1 MCPGKVMSRTHQ
13 LITYM
18 GNKRKL
24 VSAIETVIV
33 DLKTG
38 LGKDKISI
46 AEPFSGSGVVSRMLR
61 DHADSLYV
69 NDIASYAED
78 ISWCYLPY
86 RDPEESNAI
95 VEEIEKANVF
105 VDSDPDCVEPW
116 MQMHWTCQDEN
127 HVDEN
132 ERLYYTLENA
142 RRIDGYRYY
151 VDNICHPRRRP
162 ALMGPLLYQA
172 SVHTNT
178 NGNFSGFYRSKEGT
192 PWGGDRS
199 IDIKRIT
206 TLITLSPP
214 ALPAEPLAGE
224 LIIGRA
230 DAKEWISSL
239 PPVDVVYIDPPYN
252 KHPYAT
258 YYFMLELISNWDSSI
273 VIPPT
278 TRGQPQDWTRS
289 PFNSFVHAKTAM
301 LALLKSIKAKYIVLS
316 YNNRGIIEQ
325 EEMIEILE
333 QVGSVNLI
341 ELSHNTYNKMQGIAA
356 KKRTKPDK
364 KTVEQ
369 LWIVECQ

>member
-1 MCPGKVMSRTHQ
+1 MSRTQQ

-24 VSAIETVIV
+24 LSAIETVIV
-33 DLKTG
+33 DLKSG
-38 LGKDKISI
+38 LGKEKIDI

-61 DHADSLYV
+61 DHANSLYV

-78 ISWCYLPY
+78 ISWCYLNY
-86 RDPEESNAI
+86 ADPVHATAI
-95 VEEIEKANVF
+95 SEEIRKANAF
-105 VDSDPDCVEPW
+105 VDSNPDCVEPW
-116 MQMHWTCQDEN
+116 MQTHWTCKNEN
-127 HVDEN
+127 NVKEE
-132 ERLYYTLENA
+132 ERLYYTMENA
-142 RRIDGYRYY
+142 RRIDGYRHYI
-151 VDNICHPRRRP
+151 DNICPPERRYS
-162 ALMGPLLYQA
+162 LMGPLLYEA

-206 TLITLSPP
+206 TPITLSPP
-214 ALPAEPLAGE
+214 VLPTEPLSGE
-224 LIIGRA
+224 LVIGRR
-230 DAKEWISSL
+230 DASEWMAEL
-239 PPVDVVYIDPPYN
+239 PEVDVVYIDPPYN

-258 YYFMLELISNWDSSI
+258 YYFMLELISDWDRS
-273 VIPPT
+273 VDIPPT
-278 TRGQPQDWTRS
+278 TRGQPKGWTRS
-289 PFNSFVHAKTAM
+289 PFNSFVHAKAAM
-301 LALLKSIKAKYIVLS
+301 LTLLKSIKAKYIVLS
-316 YNNRGIIEQ
+316 YNNRGIIE
-325 EEMIEILE
+325 ENEMVEILE

-369 LWIVECQ
+369 LWIVDCQ